1 MSKTQLSA
9 SRTRLDGENLLQIP
23 TEAIDA
29 GLLEEELLREQDSL
43 DHIFPTGHRLTVNID
58 GQSIQIEDIHG
69 QLQVEIDIT
78 NQGPQIRLN
87 GGQLDLTSPENVSL
101 DCNAFRIS
109 TRENTEIIAKG
120 HVKIDSREEMKITC
134 HDDVFVR
141 GKVIWLN

>member
-1 MSKTQLSA
+1 MSKAQLSA
-9 SRTRLDGENLLQIP
+9 PRTHLSGENLLQIP
-23 TEAIDA
+23 SETIEA
-29 GLLEEELLREQDSL
+29 GLLEEDQVRDQDNIN
-43 DHIFPTGHRLTVNID
+43 HIFPTGHRLMVNID

-87 GGQLDLTSPENVSL
+87 GGELNLTSPENVSL

-134 HDDVFVR
+134 QDDVYVR